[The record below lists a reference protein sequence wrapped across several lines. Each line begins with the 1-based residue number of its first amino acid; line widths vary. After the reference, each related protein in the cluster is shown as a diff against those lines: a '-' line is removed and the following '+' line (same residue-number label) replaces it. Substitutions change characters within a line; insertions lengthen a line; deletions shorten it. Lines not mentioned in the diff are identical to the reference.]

1 MSKEVSEL
9 RNKSVADLEKEL
21 IATREDQFNLRM
33 KHRTGQLNE
42 TNNLAVAKKKIARI
56 KTLITEK
63 KVEDSK

>member
-1 MSKEVSEL
+1 M
-9 RNKSVADLEKEL
+9 

-42 TNNLAVAKKKIARI
+42 TNKLAVAKKKIARI

>member
-42 TNNLAVAKKKIARI
+42 TNKLAAAKKKIARI